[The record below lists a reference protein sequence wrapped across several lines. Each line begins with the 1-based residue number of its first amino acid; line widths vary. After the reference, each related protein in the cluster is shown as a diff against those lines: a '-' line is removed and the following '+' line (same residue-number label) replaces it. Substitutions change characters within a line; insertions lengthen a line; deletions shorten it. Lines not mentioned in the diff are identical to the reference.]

1 MGNAKRK
8 TLTLESLK
16 KLHPCNFLKIE
27 FLHSTSDK
35 NKGPNRSYGKDLL
48 SVPRE
53 TMRRVVQS
61 QITPEGERA
70 PFYHSARPL

>member
-27 FLHSTSDK
+27 FLHSTSNK

-48 SVPRE
+48 SVPSLLIASTQTNESNPAAKGCRK
-53 TMRRVVQS
+53 S
-61 QITPEGERA
+61 
-70 PFYHSARPL
+70 S